1 MGKKKRKLNPAE
13 KAAKRKRRLE
23 YETVFMNG
31 RMKRVRKPPTVEG
44 IALDEFLRMHAD
56 PIFLHQEGL
65 WEYVEL
71 RESEDEIRSSGS
83 VATEKRTARGDEG
96 PFP

>member
-13 KAAKRKRRLE
+13 KVAKRKRQLE
-23 YETVFMNG
+23 YGTVFMNG

-44 IALDEFLRMHAD
+44 MALDEFLRTHAD

-65 WEYVEL
+65 WEYIEL
-71 RESEDEIRSSGS
+71 RESEDE
-83 VATEKRTARGDEG
+83 TAPPGGDEG
-96 PFP
+96 PFS